1 MQGGAKM
8 TKIDQTL
15 QNTFSGHKQFT
26 MQEAYQACEGSLQH
40 SVRARI
46 YDGLKNNLYLRLAKG
61 VYVTTYTNAE
71 GEEQTCV
78 LVHGD
83 GRDLSAL
90 KTGSIN
96 AIITDHPY
104 DISGAL
110 KGGNRDFASYDLF
123 QYTEQDF
130 AEKFRVLKPGGF
142 LVEFIPE
149 ESAENFDYLTRLKQ
163 MAMKAGFLYYSKV
176 PWKKGDFVANTGR
189 KYKNTEDVL
198 FFTKGKSRS
207 LRPDAKKD
215 KADPSIKHYMSG
227 AHGMLPTVF
236 DYAPPTKADRIHQA
250 EKPVELL
257 KAILGYV
264 TLPNEWV
271 LDQFA
276 GSGVLGQAAMEMDRK
291 CYLIEKDEEAIHK
304 ICNRLNL
311 TQVDINQEVKAE
323 TNCQI

>member
-1 MQGGAKM
+1 M

-15 QNTFSGHKQFT
+15 QHTFTAHEQFT
-26 MQEAYQACEGSLQH
+26 MQEAYQACEGAPKH

-61 VYVTTYTNAE
+61 VYATTYTNAE

-90 KTGSIN
+90 KKNSID

-104 DISGAL
+104 DVAGAL

-163 MAMKAGFLYYSKV
+163 MAMEAGFLYYSKV
-176 PWKKGDFVANTGR
+176 PWKKGDFIANTGR
-189 KYKNTEDVL
+189 KSKNAEDVL
-198 FFTKGKSRS
+198 FFTKGKARS

-215 KADPSIKHYMSG
+215 KADPSTKHYMSG

-236 DYAPPTKADRIHQA
+236 DYAPPAKADRIHQA
-250 EKPVELL
+250 EKPVDLL
-257 KAILGYV
+257 KAILDYV

-276 GSGVLGQAAMEMDRK
+276 GSGVLGEAAMETGRK
-291 CYLIEKDEEAIHK
+291 CYLIENNEETVQK

-311 TQVDINQEVKAE
+311 SKVEINE
-323 TNCQI
+323 TASN

>member
-1 MQGGAKM
+1 M
-8 TKIDQTL
+8 TKIDQQL
-15 QNTFSGHKQFT
+15 ISTFEGQDQFT
-26 MQEAYQACEGSLQH
+26 MQEAYDACNDSPKH

-46 YDGLKNNLYLRLAKG
+46 YNGLKNNLYLRLAKG
-61 VYVTTYTNAE
+61 VYVTTYTDGE
-71 GEEQTCV
+71 GNEQTCV

-90 KTGSIN
+90 KDGSIN

-104 DISGAL
+104 DVSGAL

-123 QYTEQDF
+123 QYTEKDF
-130 AEKFRVLKPGGF
+130 QEKFRVLKPGGF

-163 MAMKAGFLYYSKV
+163 MAMEAGFLYYSKV

-189 KYKNTEDVL
+189 KSKNTEDVL

-215 KADPSIKHYMSG
+215 KADPSTQHYMSG

-236 DYAPPTKADRIHQA
+236 DYAPPAKSDRIHQA

-276 GSGVLGQAAMEMDRK
+276 GSGVLGQAALEMGRK
-291 CYLIEKDEEAIHK
+291 CYLIENDAETVTK

-311 TQVDINQEVKAE
+311 TRVEIGQDVPVK
-323 TNCQI
+323 C

>member
-1 MQGGAKM
+1 MTTIDKEILHNLGGKE
-8 TKIDQTL
+8 Q
-15 QNTFSGHKQFT
+15 FS
-26 MQEAYQACEGSLQH
+26 MQEAYDTCKTYPKH

-46 YDGLKNNLYLRLAKG
+46 YDGLKANIYLRLARG
-61 VYVTTYTNAE
+61 VYVTTYTDGE

-90 KTGSIN
+90 KDGSIN

-104 DISGAL
+104 DVSGAL

-123 QYTEQDF
+123 QYTEKDF
-130 AEKFRVLKPGGF
+130 QEKFRVLKPGGF

-149 ESAENFDYLTRLKQ
+149 ESAENFGYLTHLKQ
-163 MAMKAGFLYYSKV
+163 MAMEAGFLYYAKV

-189 KYKNTEDVL
+189 KSKNTEDVL
-198 FFTKGKSRS
+198 FFTKGKSRA

-215 KADPSIKHYMSG
+215 KAEPGVQHYMSG

-236 DYAPPTKADRIHQA
+236 DYAPPTKAERIHQA

-276 GSGVLGQAAMEMDRK
+276 GSGVLGQAAMEMGRK
-291 CYLIEKDEEAIHK
+291 CYLVENDENTVRN
-304 ICNRLNL
+304 ICNRLHL
-311 TQVDINQEVKAE
+311 EQVGINVNIA
-323 TNCQI
+323 

>member
-1 MQGGAKM
+1 MTTIDKEILHNLGGKE
-8 TKIDQTL
+8 Q
-15 QNTFSGHKQFT
+15 FS
-26 MQEAYQACEGSLQH
+26 MQEAYTVCKAHPKH

-46 YDGLKNNLYLRLAKG
+46 YDGLKANIYLRLAKG
-61 VYVTTYTNAE
+61 VYITTYTNGE

-90 KTGSIN
+90 KDGSIN

-104 DISGAL
+104 DVSGAL

-123 QYTEQDF
+123 QYTEKDF
-130 AEKFRVLKPGGF
+130 QEKFRVLKPGGF

-149 ESAENFDYLTRLKQ
+149 ESAENFGYLTHLKQ
-163 MAMKAGFLYYSKV
+163 MAMEAGFLYYAKV

-189 KYKNTEDVL
+189 KSKNTEDVL
-198 FFTKGKSRS
+198 FFTKGKSRA

-215 KADPSIKHYMSG
+215 KAEPGVQHYMSG

-236 DYAPPTKADRIHQA
+236 DYALPTKAERIHQA
-250 EKPVELL
+250 EKPVELM

-276 GSGVLGQAAMEMDRK
+276 GSGVLGQAAMEMGRK
-291 CYLIEKDEEAIHK
+291 CYLIENDENTVRN
-304 ICNRLNL
+304 ICNRLHL
-311 TQVDINQEVKAE
+311 EQVGINVNIA
-323 TNCQI
+323 

>member
-1 MQGGAKM
+1 MTTIDKEILHNLGGKE
-8 TKIDQTL
+8 Q
-15 QNTFSGHKQFT
+15 FS
-26 MQEAYQACEGSLQH
+26 MQEAYDTCKTHPKH

-46 YDGLKNNLYLRLAKG
+46 YDGLKANIYLRLARG
-61 VYVTTYTNAE
+61 VYVTTYTDGE

-90 KTGSIN
+90 KDGSIN

-104 DISGAL
+104 DVSGAL

-123 QYTEQDF
+123 QYTEKDF
-130 AEKFRVLKPGGF
+130 QEKFRVLKPGGF

-149 ESAENFDYLTRLKQ
+149 ESAENFGYLTHLKQ
-163 MAMKAGFLYYSKV
+163 MAMEAGFLYYAKV

-189 KYKNTEDVL
+189 KSKNTEDVL
-198 FFTKGKSRS
+198 FFTKGKSRA

-215 KADPSIKHYMSG
+215 KAEPGVQHYMSG

-236 DYAPPTKADRIHQA
+236 DYAPPTKAERIHQA

-276 GSGVLGQAAMEMDRK
+276 GSGVLGQAAMEMGRK
-291 CYLIEKDEEAIHK
+291 CYLVENDENTVRN
-304 ICNRLNL
+304 ICNRLHL
-311 TQVDINQEVKAE
+311 EQVGINVNIA
-323 TNCQI
+323 